1 MTLISKVFTTPGNHL
16 MSNEILCLSP
26 SGIPVSMDGHKT
38 VTDNSGILELFWP
51 VDTETARVVEKPWP
65 LERNSLGW

>member
-1 MTLISKVFTTPGNHL
+1 

-26 SGIPVSMDGHKT
+26 PGIPVSVGGYKT

-51 VDTETARVVEKPWP
+51 VDTETTCVVGKKVWS
-65 LERNSLGW
+65 LERNGPE